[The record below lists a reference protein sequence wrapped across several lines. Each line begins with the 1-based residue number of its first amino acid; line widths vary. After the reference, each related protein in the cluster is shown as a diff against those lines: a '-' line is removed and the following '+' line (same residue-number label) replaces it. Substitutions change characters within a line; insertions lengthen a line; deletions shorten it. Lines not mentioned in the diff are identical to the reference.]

1 MPLSK
6 PIIRREALTAYQR
19 WEPSA
24 FGVALPE
31 APPAAP
37 MPDPEAVLA
46 AAQARV
52 QAREEARQAAEHAA
66 REAGYEAG
74 YASGHAEGLAA
85 GRAAGAEQIAA
96 ATAALQTLA
105 AGWREAFETVD
116 AAMADSVL
124 DLALQ
129 FSQAL
134 VRETLTVQPE
144 RLLPVVGE
152 LLRETSEAQRPAT
165 LRLHPDDVALVREHL
180 GADCELAGWTLFA
193 DAAVTRGGCV
203 VQTRHG
209 NIDARLETRWQEL
222 NRALERAVPWAA
234 A

>member
-1 MPLSK
+1 MRLSK

-24 FGVALPE
+24 FGAPLPE

-37 MPDPEAVLA
+37 APDPEALLA
-46 AAQARV
+46 AAQARA
-52 QAREEARQAAEHAA
+52 QAREDARQAAEDAA
-66 REAGYEAG
+66 RQHGHDTGYAAGY
-74 YASGHAEGLAA
+74 AEGLAA

-96 ATAALQTLA
+96 ASAALQTLA
-105 AGWREAFETVD
+105 TGWREAFEVVD
-116 AAMADSVL
+116 AAMADNVL
-124 DLALQ
+124 DLAMQL
-129 FSQAL
+129 SQAL
-134 VRETLTVQPE
+134 VREALAVQPE

-193 DAAVTRGGCV
+193 DAAVTRGGCL

-209 NIDARLETRWQEL
+209 NIDARLETRWHEL
-222 NRALERAVPWAA
+222 NRALERTVPWIAA
-234 A
+234 